1 MGIMIVL
8 AVIIAALII
17 ISNYNDWDGG
27 LVLGIGVAM
36 VWTLVLLVSICNIIA
51 GATNKSAWIAKSEA
65 YQEVIDTMPSDTEKD
80 YIYAEI
86 IDWNTEIIGHQN
98 IHKSFWLRYFTSP
111 EWNNVP
117 IVDLKLS

>member
-17 ISNYNDWDGG
+17 ISNYNDWDGC
-27 LVLGIGVAM
+27 LVLSIGLAM
-36 VWTLVLLVSICNIIA
+36 VWAVVLILSVCNIVA
-51 GATNKSAWIAKSEA
+51 SSVDKSAWIAKSEA

-80 YIYAEI
+80 YIYAKI
-86 IDWNTEIIGHQN
+86 IDWNIEIIEHQN